1 MEAAAASSSSGL
13 GLPHQ
18 YPSERAERVNR
29 TPNEI
34 MQLITP
40 NKDFM
45 INIKPDWRF
54 DSSCKLQLSA
64 GQMKRLYPPYSQ
76 KTFSRSW
83 TNVATRHVTWEDAL
97 AEVHEFTW
105 RKWKLVSDVSP
116 LTLETGE
123 QRPGDVPKNVLDLLR
138 PKIDNMDP
146 PIHYP
151 KKSK

>member
-13 GLPHQ
+13 PRHS
-18 YPSERAERVNR
+18 PSERAERVNK
-29 TPNEI
+29 TPNDI
-34 MQLITP
+34 MQLILP

-45 INIKPDWRF
+45 INIKFNDWRF
-54 DSSCKLQLSA
+54 ESSCKLQLPA

-116 LTLETGE
+116 LTLE
-123 QRPGDVPKNVLDLLR
+123 KHVLDLLR
-138 PKIDNMDP
+138 PRIDNMSP

-151 KKSK
+151 KKSKS